1 MSDIGDK
8 NMKWDNDRFS
18 YEKHLVMD
26 VIIKF
31 SETFEGKDHSKISIK
46 ELTDFNCFI
55 VYCLKLLLNSFLS
68 LIISYTEKSLSS
80 DICVST
86 TAYNLF
92 VIFLVR

>member
-46 ELTDFNCFI
+46 ELTDFIDKFFERKNE
-55 VYCLKLLLNSFLS
+55 
-68 LIISYTEKSLSS
+68 THKS
-80 DICVST
+80 
-86 TAYNLF
+86 
-92 VIFLVR
+92 